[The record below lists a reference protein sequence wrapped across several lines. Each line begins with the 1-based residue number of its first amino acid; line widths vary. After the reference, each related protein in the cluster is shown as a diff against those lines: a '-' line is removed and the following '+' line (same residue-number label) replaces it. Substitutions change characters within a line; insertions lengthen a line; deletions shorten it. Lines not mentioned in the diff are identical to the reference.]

1 MDDETRAA
9 VKDALVRE
17 VVAIGALM
25 AILWV
30 MGPGRVL
37 IPAWAARARTLLGR
51 TDPHE
56 AQVRQFASQV
66 SRWDHEQASQQD
78 RKAAPGGCGGCG

>member
-17 VVAIGALM
+17 VIGLSAL
-25 AILWV
+25 ALILFAL
-30 MGPGRVL
+30 GPGRVYVPAL
-37 IPAWAARARTLLGR
+37 IKNIRLRFHPVDVHGPA
-51 TDPHE
+51 
-56 AQVRQFASQV
+56 VRKFASDI

-78 RKAAPGGCGGCG
+78 RKPAPGGCGCGG